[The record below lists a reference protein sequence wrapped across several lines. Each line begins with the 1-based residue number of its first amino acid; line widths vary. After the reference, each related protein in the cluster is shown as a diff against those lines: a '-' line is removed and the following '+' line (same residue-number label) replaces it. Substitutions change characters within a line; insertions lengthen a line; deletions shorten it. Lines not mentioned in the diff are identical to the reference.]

1 MSKDK
6 ETRRNDEI
14 SVREV
19 RLIDDHGE
27 QLGVMPTFK
36 ALEMA
41 REQGLDLVEVSP
53 QARPPVCKLM
63 DYGKFVFQKNKAQQ
77 AAKRKQKQTTIKE
90 IKFRPNTEK
99 GDYDTKMRHM
109 LEFLEEG
116 DKLKVT
122 MRFRGREMAH
132 QELGMQLLM
141 RVRDDLVELAVVEQM
156 PKLEGRQMVMVMAPK
171 KK

>member
-1 MSKDK
+1 M
-6 ETRRNDEI
+6 
-14 SVREV
+14 REV

-36 ALEMA
+36 ALDMA